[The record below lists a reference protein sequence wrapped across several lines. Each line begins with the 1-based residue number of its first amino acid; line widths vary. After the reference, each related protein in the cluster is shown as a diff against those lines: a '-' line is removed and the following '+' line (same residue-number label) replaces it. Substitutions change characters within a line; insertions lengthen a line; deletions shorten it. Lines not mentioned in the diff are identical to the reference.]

1 MTTASSPTPRQTAS
15 YLMRRFSEAGLRP
28 VTKYGQNF
36 LIDLNLVD
44 LLADSAQIEPHD
56 VVLEVGTGTGSLTAM
71 LAQRAAAV
79 VTVEVD
85 SHMHQL
91 ATETLVDV
99 TNVTMLCLDV
109 LKNKNHFNPLVMETV
124 REQLAVEPGRRFKL
138 VANLPYNIATPV
150 ISNLLSTDPVPASMT
165 VTIQK
170 ELADRIAAVPST
182 KDYSAL
188 SVWMQSQCDIEI
200 VRIMPPTVFWPRP
213 KVDSA
218 IIHLTINPDK
228 RSRIPDLDYFHAFV
242 RAMFFHRRKFLRS
255 ELIGFCKDKLDKP
268 GVDAI
273 MQQLHLRPDAR
284 AEQLDVETMLAL
296 CAAVRQNVAEVEE
309 IDAEIRTP
317 IN

>member
-1 MTTASSPTPRQTAS
+1 MNSPRQTAS
-15 YLMRRFSEAGLRP
+15 YLMHRFSEAGLRP

-44 LLADSAQIEPHD
+44 LLADSADIDKRD
-56 VVLEVGTGTGSLTAM
+56 VVLEVGTGTGSLTAII
-71 LAQRAAAV
+71 ASRAAAV

-91 ATETLVDV
+91 ATETLVDA
-99 TNVTMLCLDV
+99 TNVTMLLLDV

-124 REQLAVEPGRRFKL
+124 REQLAAEPGRRFKL
-138 VANLPYNIATPV
+138 WANLPYNIATPV
-150 ISNLLSTDPVPASMT
+150 ISNLLSTDPVPMSMT

-170 ELADRIAAVPST
+170 ELAERIVAVPST

-188 SVWMQSQCDIEI
+188 SVWMQSQCDIQI

-213 KVDSA
+213 NVESA
-218 IIHLTINPDK
+218 IIHVAVSEDK
-228 RSRIPDLDYFHAFV
+228 RRRIPDLDFFHTFV
-242 RAMFFHRRKFLRS
+242 RSMFFHRRKFLRS
-255 ELIGFCKDKLDKP
+255 ELIGFCKGQLDKP

-273 MQQLHLRPDAR
+273 MQQMNLRPDAR

-296 CAAVRQNVAEVEE
+296 CAVVRQNVAESGEPTSGESRVESGE
-309 IDAEIRTP
+309 PDA
-317 IN
+317 